1 MPSMTIRSAVTL
13 LLVVPAAAFF
23 APPRRTAPAAAIQMG
38 LFGGGGSKAGG
49 VTVETVKP
57 GDGVTYPKKGDTVKA
72 HYTGKLTDGTQFD
85 SSRGFLKP
93 PFEFTIHRCRPGH
106 QGLGPGHDADEYR
119 REGDADVHAR
129 LWLRARRRAA
139 RHPSGRDA
147 RLRCRA
153 HRDQLSSLFSAR
165 RAASF
170 VTSHSHARD
179 TRHSSQKDSVAGAGP
194 DNLEL
199 ERMQRTRKRAGA
211 RRRGRFSA

>member
-93 PFEFTIHRCRPGH
+93 PFEFTIGVGQVIKGWD
-106 QGLGPGHDADEYR
+106 QGMMQMSIGEKATLTCTPDFGYGRGGAPPDIPPDATLVF
-119 REGDADVHAR
+119 DV
-129 LWLRARRRAA
+129 
-139 RHPSGRDA
+139 
-147 RLRCRA
+147 
-153 HRDQLSSLFSAR
+153 
-165 RAASF
+165 
-170 VTSHSHARD
+170 
-179 TRHSSQKDSVAGAGP
+179 
-194 DNLEL
+194 EL
-199 ERMQRTRKRAGA
+199 IGI
-211 RRRGRFSA
+211 S